1 MTNKELKQLQISMLV
16 IAGLFAG
23 LIIGSIITQV
33 RTNAEIRT
41 DQLVLKDQVEEIVD
55 DKRVIQDLISE
66 LLSQIESVKA
76 ERESLEALRIRLSK
90 GERNVKK

>member
-1 MTNKELKQLQISMLV
+1 MTNKEYQRIWRVVILLAVLISGLAIGGLV
-16 IAGLFAG
+16 TSLRYD
-23 LIIGSIITQV
+23 S
-33 RTNAEIRT
+33 EIRT

-90 GERNVKK
+90 GE

>member
-1 MTNKELKQLQISMLV
+1 MTNKEYQKIKVTCLLICS
-16 IAGLFAG
+16 LFLG
-23 LIIGSIITQV
+23 LIIGTIVTQI
-33 RTNAEIRT
+33 RINAEIRT
-41 DQLVLKDQVEEIVD
+41 DQLVLKDQVEEIVE

-90 GERNVKK
+90 GE

>member
-55 DKRVIQDLISE
+55 DKRMIQDLATE
-66 LLSQIESVKA
+66 LLSQIEQTKA
-76 ERESLEALRIRLSK
+76 ERKALEELKIILSK
-90 GERNVKK
+90 GDMK